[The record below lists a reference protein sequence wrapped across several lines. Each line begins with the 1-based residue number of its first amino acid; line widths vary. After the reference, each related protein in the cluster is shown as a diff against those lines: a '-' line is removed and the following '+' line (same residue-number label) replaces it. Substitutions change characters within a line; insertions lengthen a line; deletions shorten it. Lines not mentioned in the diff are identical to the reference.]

1 MPTIAIFYGMVIE
14 MFWVDHPPPH
24 FHVTYQNFAAVVEI
38 ESGEILHGRLPS
50 GAARDLRAWTRRHRP
65 ELLANWDRAR
75 LKVPLWPVKGADED
89 D

>member
-24 FHVTYQNFAAVVEI
+24 FHVTYQDYRAVIAI
-38 ESGEILHGRLPS
+38 ESAEILHGRLPS
-50 GAARDLRAWTRRHRP
+50 GASRDIRAWTKRHRA

-75 LKVPLWPVKGADED
+75 LRAPLWPVKGADED